1 MANETITNQVAQ
13 LDDSNYDEDDWFESL
28 RGMVETVDNKV
39 AIKEY
44 DDTDFKDYT
53 GMKRANKLDHAMA
66 ICLFQKKLASNGTGV
81 RPKIFDSD
89 FPDINAASTIRKD
102 RNLKKDETARKSVT
116 FSAAMKVLRDLKI
129 IHRDLKPGNILLSF
143 GRTYTA
149 DSPLPFEITIKIADF
164 GESRFLTSGYLATS
178 RVGTPGYM
186 APEIACGPYD
196 AKVDLWSLGVIMYE
210 MVIGPFD
217 GFIIRL
223 TPNSWPEFPA
233 GTSQDLS
240 KIINGLLKKAPED
253 KISFEQLF
261 NHRFIKVNAIKNLR
275 GILLVRRAYLMLRF
289 DSIQWAL
296 NQATIVHW
304 K

>member
-1 MANETITNQVAQ
+1 
-13 LDDSNYDEDDWFESL
+13 
-28 RGMVETVDNKV
+28 
-39 AIKEY
+39 
-44 DDTDFKDYT
+44 
-53 GMKRANKLDHAMA
+53 
-66 ICLFQKKLASNGTGV
+66 
-81 RPKIFDSD
+81 
-89 FPDINAASTIRKD
+89 
-102 RNLKKDETARKSVT
+102 
-116 FSAAMKVLRDLKI
+116 MKVLRELKI

-210 MVIGPFD
+210 MVILPFD

-240 KIINGLLKKAPED
+240 EIINGLLKRAPED
-253 KISFEQLF
+253 RISFEQLF
-261 NHRFIKVNAIKNLR
+261 NHRFIKVNTIWKSKGNSACAAGLPYVAIRFYTVGIESGDDSPLEIAKSYRSRDVHQKLGLVERAVQDLLALLKLNRTSNKTHIERAHGYHKLEEFDKTFLDHKKAGDLKSLSMKR
-275 GILLVRRAYLMLRF
+275 GLEPKKRNQTKCYLL
-289 DSIQWAL
+289 
-296 NQATIVHW
+296 
-304 K
+304 